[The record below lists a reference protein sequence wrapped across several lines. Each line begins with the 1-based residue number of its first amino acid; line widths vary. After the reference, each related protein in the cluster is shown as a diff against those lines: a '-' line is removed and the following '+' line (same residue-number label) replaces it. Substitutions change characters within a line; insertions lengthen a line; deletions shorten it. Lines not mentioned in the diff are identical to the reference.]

1 MEVEKI
7 NTEKK
12 KVDSPQANLL
22 SSRRW
27 KKEHEHVDQ
36 RYNCTSTTR
45 KLKWKSI
52 CNYSTPTLVNNMK
65 LETETLSK

>member
-1 MEVEKI
+1 LEVEKI

-45 KLKWKSI
+45 KLKDEIHGHILYLAK
-52 CNYSTPTLVNNMK
+52 
-65 LETETLSK
+65 